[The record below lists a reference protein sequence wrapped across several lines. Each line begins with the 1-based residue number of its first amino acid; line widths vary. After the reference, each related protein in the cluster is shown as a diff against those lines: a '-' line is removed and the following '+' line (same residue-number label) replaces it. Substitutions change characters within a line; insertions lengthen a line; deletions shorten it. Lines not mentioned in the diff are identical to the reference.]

1 MKVRAPLTG
10 LIAAPHTPL
19 KAEGSLNL
27 DAVEPLAAHLL
38 CNGITGVFV
47 AGTTGEGHLLTVDE
61 RMNLA
66 RRWKAVLQGTTM
78 KLIVHVGHN
87 CLEDARTLAAAAES
101 AGADAI
107 GALAPSYFR
116 PATVPDLVDCCA
128 AIAAAAPST
137 PFYYYD
143 IPTWTGVTLPADDF
157 LAQAAERIPTLA
169 GIKYTNP
176 DMARFQRCLRHAGG
190 RFNILHGTDEAL
202 LAGLALGARG
212 AVGSTYNFA
221 APIYH
226 RLMQAFAGGDLETAR
241 AEQERSVRLVQ
252 TIARYGYM
260 AAAKAVMG
268 MVGVEC
274 GPVRLPLRAL
284 DPAQAKTLRED
295 LERVGFFDWIQ
306 LVRPE

>member
-1 MKVRAPLTG
+1 
-10 LIAAPHTPL
+10 
-19 KAEGSLNL
+19 
-27 DAVEPLAAHLL
+27 
-38 CNGITGVFV
+38 
-47 AGTTGEGHLLTVDE
+47 
-61 RMNLA
+61 
-66 RRWKAVLQGTTM
+66 
-78 KLIVHVGHN
+78 
-87 CLEDARTLAAAAES
+87 
-101 AGADAI
+101 
-107 GALAPSYFR
+107 
-116 PATVPDLVDCCA
+116 
-128 AIAAAAPST
+128 
-137 PFYYYD
+137 
-143 IPTWTGVTLPADDF
+143 
-157 LAQAAERIPTLA
+157 
-169 GIKYTNP
+169 
-176 DMARFQRCLRHAGG
+176 
-190 RFNILHGTDEAL
+190 
-202 LAGLALGARG
+202 
-212 AVGSTYNFA
+212 GSTYNFA